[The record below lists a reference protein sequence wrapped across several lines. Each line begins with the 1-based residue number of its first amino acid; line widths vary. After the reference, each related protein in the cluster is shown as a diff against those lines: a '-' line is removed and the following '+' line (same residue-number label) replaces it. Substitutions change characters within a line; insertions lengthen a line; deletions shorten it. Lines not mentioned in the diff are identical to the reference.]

1 MSSVVRA
8 VVSVFRPPPKPK
20 PKPKPVAPTPEPV
33 MVAEEEPETKAAVK
47 VAAALKKTG
56 AAGIKGEGRES
67 FKQLV

>member
-20 PKPKPVAPTPEPV
+20 PPPPPPPPPEPV
-33 MVAEEEPETKAAVK
+33 AVAEEPETKAAVK

-56 AAGIKGEGRES
+56 AAGVKGEGRES

>member
-8 VVSVFRPPPKPK
+8 VVSVFRPP

-56 AAGIKGEGRES
+56 AAGVKGEGRES

>member
-20 PKPKPVAPTPEPV
+20 PQPVAPTPEPV

>member
-8 VVSVFRPPPKPK
+8 VVSVFKPSPKPK
-20 PKPKPVAPTPEPV
+20 LPNPIVPEFLTV
-33 MVAEEEPETKAAVK
+33 KESEPETKAAVK

-56 AAGIKGEGRES
+56 AAGVKGEGRES

>member
-20 PKPKPVAPTPEPV
+20 PQPVAPTPEPV

-56 AAGIKGEGRES
+56 AAGVKGEGRES

>member
-20 PKPKPVAPTPEPV
+20 PQPVAPTPEPV
-33 MVAEEEPETKAAVK
+33 MVAEEEPDTKAAVK

-56 AAGIKGEGRES
+56 AAGVKGEGRES